1 MRGWGK
7 PLLPKACRLLWLIN
21 FAVVGE
27 IFRMRLAAAA
37 EPSSIM
43 IYLFCRHNMR
53 SIYWHQKRLMDMFTL
68 SLATTAARMFVF
80 EPLSSSDIEWDDR
93 KKSLATVGWRV
104 GLTTAFPPPA
114 YLPARPPACIHN
126 SPRGDNILAGRA
138 GGLLQYWPRHY
149 RRKDPKDID
158 QSMRLIVQKE
168 REQFIIPRY
177 EREEEEESPT
187 CTFFHRRRSG
197 NGYEN
202 RRRIEEEFSNC
213 SLSV

>member
-1 MRGWGK
+1 MHPSSATVNAHISLLLQYMCSSQILAGHSGNFRHVMRGWGK

-80 EPLSSSDIEWDDR
+80 EPLSSSDIE
-93 KKSLATVGWRV
+93 
-104 GLTTAFPPPA
+104 
-114 YLPARPPACIHN
+114 
-126 SPRGDNILAGRA
+126 
-138 GGLLQYWPRHY
+138 
-149 RRKDPKDID
+149 
-158 QSMRLIVQKE
+158 
-168 REQFIIPRY
+168 
-177 EREEEEESPT
+177 
-187 CTFFHRRRSG
+187 
-197 NGYEN
+197 
-202 RRRIEEEFSNC
+202 
-213 SLSV
+213 